1 MKDIKAI
8 LSAFELSDDDREAI
22 IKEVGEN
29 YRSIVEVDKKANRIK
44 ELEEQNAALTEQV
57 GNLEGDGEEVE
68 KLREQVKTF
77 EAAEAQRKAEAE
89 EAAKRDQFRA
99 VFDAAVG
106 EREFSNDI
114 IRDSIFD
121 KAYARCTETTG
132 LDAKQVIEEMTKDA
146 EGVWKNPQ
154 QDVRKM
160 PDPAAI
166 SNKKPSDDA
175 VKKSFA
181 AQLFGSNKG
190 A

>member
-77 EAAEAQRKAEAE
+77 EAAEAQRKAEAD

-132 LDAKQVIEEMTKDA
+132 LDAKKVIDDMTKDA
-146 EGVWKNPQ
+146 DGVWKNPQ
-154 QDVRKM
+154 QDSRKM
-160 PDPAAI
+160 PNPADI
-166 SNKKPSDDA
+166 SNRKPSADEA
-175 VKKSFA
+175 SRKMLH
-181 AQLFGSNKG
+181 QIFGTK
-190 A
+190 

>member
-29 YRSIVEVDKKANRIK
+29 YRSIVEMTKKTDRIK
-44 ELEEQNAALTEQV
+44 ELEEQNQALTEQV

-77 EAAEAQRKAEAE
+77 EEAEAQRKAEAE

-132 LDAKQVIEEMTKDA
+132 LDAKKVIEEMTKDA

-160 PDPAAI
+160 PNPSDI
-166 SNKKPSDDA
+166 SNKKPSADDA
-175 VKKSFA
+175 KKTFA
-181 AQLFGSNKG
+181 DMLFSANR
-190 A
+190 

>member
-29 YRSIVEVDKKANRIK
+29 YRSIVEMEKKTSRIK
-44 ELEEQNAALTEQV
+44 ELEEQNEALTKQV
-57 GNLEGDGEEVE
+57 GNLEGDGEEVK
-68 KLREQVKTF
+68 KLQKQVEDF
-77 EAAEAQRKAEAE
+77 EAKEAQRKADAE

-106 EREFSNDI
+106 EKEFANDI

-121 KAYARCTETTG
+121 RAYAKCTETTG

-146 EGVWKNPQ
+146 DGVWKNPQ
-154 QDVRKM
+154 QEVAKM
-160 PDPAAI
+160 PDPAALS
-166 SNKKPSDDA
+166 SNNDKK
-175 VKKSFA
+175 KKEDEGTITDF
-181 AQLFGSNKG
+181 LFGRK
-190 A
+190 

>member
-8 LSAFELSDDDREAI
+8 LADFELGDEAKESI
-22 IKEVGEN
+22 IKAVNEN
-29 YRSIVEVDKKANRIK
+29 YRTIEEMEKKANRIK
-44 ELEEQNAALTEQV
+44 ELEEQNQALTEQV
-57 GNLEGDGEEVE
+57 GNLEGDAEDIE

-77 EAAEAQRKAEAE
+77 EAAESKRKAEAD
-89 EAAKRDQFRA
+89 EAAKREQFRA

-106 EREFSNDI
+106 DREFSNDI

-132 LDAKQVIEEMTKDA
+132 LDAKQVIDDMTKDA

-160 PDPAAI
+160 PNPSDI
-166 SNKKPSDDA
+166 SNKKPSTDDA
-175 VKKSFA
+175 KKTFA
-181 AQLFGSNKG
+181 DMLFSANR
-190 A
+190 

>member
-29 YRSIVEVDKKANRIK
+29 YRSIVEMEKKTSRIK
-44 ELEEQNAALTEQV
+44 ELEEQNEALTEKV
-57 GNLEGDGEEVE
+57 GNLEGDGEEI
-68 KLREQVKTF
+68 KALREQVAKF
-77 EAAEAQRKAEAE
+77 EAAEEQRKADKE

-106 EREFSNDI
+106 DKEFANDI

-121 KAYARCTETTG
+121 RAYAKCTETTG

-146 EGVWKNPQ
+146 DGVWKNPQ
-154 QDVRKM
+154 QETKKM
-160 PDPAAI
+160 PNPADI
-166 SNKKPSDDA
+166 SNKKPSADDA
-175 VKKSFA
+175 KRTFA
-181 AQLFGSNKG
+181 DMLFSANR
-190 A
+190 

>member
-29 YRSIVEVDKKANRIK
+29 YRSIVEVGKKSDRIK
-44 ELEEQNAALTEQV
+44 ELEEQNEALTEKV
-57 GNLEGDGEEVE
+57 GNLEGDGKEVE
-68 KLREQVKTF
+68 ELRKQVADF
-77 EAAEAQRKAEAE
+77 EAAEKQRKADKE

-106 EREFSNDI
+106 EKEFANDI

-121 KAYARCTETTG
+121 RAYAKCTETTG

-146 EGVWKNPQ
+146 DGIWKNPQ
-154 QDVRKM
+154 QEAKKM
-160 PDPAAI
+160 PNPADV
-166 SNKKPSDDA
+166 SNAKTTNEDAAKKDIA
-175 VKKSFA
+175 KF
-181 AQLFGSNKG
+181 LFGGKE
-190 A
+190 